1 MITEKQLFSFFR
13 NQSTTLA
20 EFLKTARVKTR
31 ADMIPLKTYMRDKDI
46 SMDTIRLLFENIQTR
61 NEYLSRFYRVS
72 LHYPPD
78 ISIVEPPMKNKHFN
92 NDWLVKYKNVIRNL
106 FFWEILK
113 NTQSGMDNVPTFLDT
128 LENLYKKYIIDYKL
142 LTPSAIHYM
151 KLGRLASVF
160 SSYFFRASIM
170 NPYLVYSLNHSLFQA
185 KRVFTPT
192 LGWGSYFYGL
202 AESGITHY
210 VGTDVIPV
218 VCDKIRRFSKEK
230 YPHIQTHILCSP
242 SENLLKK
249 KAFLNTYRG
258 FFDLIFFS
266 PPYYKLEI
274 YEGTDQ
280 STSKYP
286 EYEDWLTNYWE
297 KTMELCSLLLHPQG
311 KLCYILSGYGSENT
325 KGSYDLLKD
334 MNAITRRYFRWKE
347 TQSMYNKNVH
357 VTQHRDTSE
366 KIMIFYRNR

>member
-13 NQSTTLA
+13 NPSTTMT
-20 EFLKTARVKTR
+20 EFLKTAQVKTR
-31 ADMIPLKTYMRDKDI
+31 SDMIPLKTYMRDKNLP
-46 SMDTIRLLFENIQTR
+46 MDAIRLLFENIQTR

-72 LHYPPD
+72 LQYPPD
-78 ISIVEPPMKNKHFN
+78 ISIGEPPMKNKHFN
-92 NDWLVKYKNVIRNL
+92 NDWLVKYKNVIRNM

-113 NTQSGMDNVPTFLDT
+113 NTQSGLETAPTFLEM

-170 NPYLVYSLNHSLFQA
+170 NPYLVYSLNQSLFHA

-230 YPHIQTHILCSP
+230 YPHIKTHILCSP

-274 YEGTDQ
+274 YEGSEQ

-286 EYEDWLTNYWE
+286 EYEDWLKNYWE
-297 KTMELCSLLLHPQG
+297 KTIELCSLLIHPQG
-311 KLCYILSGYGSENT
+311 RLCYILSGYGSQNT
-325 KGSYDLLKD
+325 KGTYDLLKD
-334 MNAITRRYFRWKE
+334 MNAITKQYFHLKE
-347 TQSMYNKNVH
+347 TQPMYNKNVH

-366 KIMIFYRNR
+366 KIMIFYRN